1 MYVDRLREQHATLDQ
16 VWVLAGPGETS
27 GDAVWELLGF
37 GDERVLEAIRADE
50 RVHRDDVDLKIVVD
64 GDHFR
69 PAWGEEHE
77 GTLSGLAWRLDG
89 PRSATYSKAAVAGAA
104 DRRTAVR
111 VR

>member
-1 MYVDRLREQHATLDQ
+1 MKPAQLPEELGMYVDRLREQHATLDQ

-64 GDHFR
+64 GDR
-69 PAWGEEHE
+69 RMP
-77 GTLSGLAWRLDG
+77 SR
-89 PRSATYSKAAVAGAA
+89 RSSTGK
-104 DRRTAVR
+104 RWWKN
-111 VR
+111 